1 MVAYERYITVDNP
14 DALVIPGLP
23 LRKGQTVRVT
33 VTVEERDH
41 MADAEALRDL
51 FKRTQ
56 AQCGHI
62 TEEDIEREIEAVR
75 RQQRP

>member
-1 MVAYERYITVDNP
+1 MVAYERYITVENP

-41 MADAEALRDL
+41 RADAEALQDL

-56 AQCGHI
+56 SRCGDI
-62 TEEDIEREIEAVR
+62 TAEDIQREIEAVR